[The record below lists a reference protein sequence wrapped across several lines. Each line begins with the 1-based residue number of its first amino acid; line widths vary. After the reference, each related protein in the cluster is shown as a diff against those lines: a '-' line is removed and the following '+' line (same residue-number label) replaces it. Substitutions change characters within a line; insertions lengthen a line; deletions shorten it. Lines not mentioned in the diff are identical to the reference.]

1 MCCPLEISSGH
12 SNAEQAIAPKGV
24 GVQSHNLGVQ
34 SHNLGVQSHNLGVQS
49 HNLGVQSHNLGVQSH
64 NLGVQSHDLGV
75 QSHNLAVQSYNLAV
89 EAEVALSVCFES
101 VSLPLESGSHW
112 HTCTADTPYRIAVA
126 PPIHKPDRHWRLRPF
141 QQEVRSQRR

>member
-34 SHNLGVQSHNLGVQS
+34 SYSLGVQSHMGVQS
-49 HNLGVQSHNLGVQSH
+49 HN
-64 NLGVQSHDLGV
+64 LGV

-141 QQEVRSQRR
+141 QQEV